1 MAADPGCVTL
11 QVDWHNAFNTMR
23 RDRMLAAVERRCP
36 ALLPMVAWAHGRHS
50 SLQLQGSA
58 AVVQSQ
64 SGVRQGDPL
73 GPLLFA
79 HLQGPLEE
87 VTGMH
92 PARPLAYA
100 DDTFLQGAPGP
111 TMQAY
116 RALTAL
122 AAPLGL
128 HAQQTNGAVYS
139 ADDAA
144 AAHIARHLK
153 VRHAR
158 EGLLAAGNPVGT
170 PAFLVARA
178 DICADHACQLLDKL
192 QVLPLADQDRLL
204 LLHGSLQRRVAHL
217 PRGNQWQHVGQALQ
231 RAESKAVDGAF
242 ALLQQT
248 RAEEPLTAQIT
259 LPLRHGGLGL
269 ACRPASAW
277 LDTLP
282 LTRTLEL
289 KSREVR
295 SSLRHRLGLS
305 MMPPNAPTLLCSCGA
320 ALNGNTADHAM
331 RCSSLAALTTL
342 RHDILK
348 GILCRV
354 VHWAGIGTAVL
365 PLAPPK
371 TNTSQEWA
379 SLWPVGP
386 PN

>member
-11 QVDWHNAFNTMR
+11 QVDWHNAFNTLR
-23 RDRMLAAVERRCP
+23 RDRMLAAVERRCL
-36 ALLPMVAWAHGRHS
+36 ALLPMVAWAYGRHS

-58 AVVQSQ
+58 AMVQSQ

-79 HLQGPLEE
+79 LTLQGPLEE
-87 VTGMH
+87 VTEMH

-116 RALTAL
+116 QALTAL

-128 HAQQTNGAVYS
+128 HAQQTRGAVYS

-158 EGLLAAGNPVGT
+158 EGLLAAGTPVGT
-170 PAFLVARA
+170 PAFQVARA

-192 QVLPLADQDRLL
+192 QVLPLADQDRWL

-217 PRGNQWQHVGQALQ
+217 PRGNQWQRVGQAVQ
-231 RAESKAVDGAF
+231 RPESKAVNGAF
-242 ALLQQT
+242 ALLQQAQ
-248 RAEEPLTAQIT
+248 AEGPLTAQIT

-269 ACRPASAW
+269 ACTGPAEG
-277 LDTLP
+277 
-282 LTRTLEL
+282 R
-289 KSREVR
+289 
-295 SSLRHRLGLS
+295 
-305 MMPPNAPTLLCSCGA
+305 APY
-320 ALNGNTADHAM
+320 
-331 RCSSLAALTTL
+331 LAAAAAT
-342 RHDILK
+342 H
-348 GILCRV
+348 
-354 VHWAGIGTAVL
+354 
-365 PLAPPK
+365 
-371 TNTSQEWA
+371 
-379 SLWPVGP
+379 
-386 PN
+386 